1 MPNILYS
8 HNHDHMIMCSHSIFK
23 TEILRWTQLFPLDSM
38 GTCCSKLQVDFMIL
52 RKAFCWFVNDGR
64 DVFAE
69 DDEIMSTGLNAAAPV
84 HMSALKPFSSFIRH
98 TNNLEYI
105 KGSFALLILTLNS

>member
-1 MPNILYS
+1 
-8 HNHDHMIMCSHSIFK
+8 
-23 TEILRWTQLFPLDSM
+23 M

-69 DDEIMSTGLNAAAPV
+69 DNEIMPTGLNAAAPL
-84 HMSALKPFSSFIRH
+84 HMSALKSFSSFIPH
-98 TNNLEYI
+98 KNNLESI